1 MIDNIFD
8 DIVGNSKVKESLKL
22 AIRNSKISHSYMF
35 VGLEGIGK
43 QLFAKE
49 FAKEIL
55 CLNKNNCIKDNQEKS
70 CDSCIKFNTLNH
82 PDFRYL
88 EKEGNSIKIE
98 KIRELQKHI
107 QEKPIISQKKVYI
120 INDVETMTKEAQNC
134 LLKTLEE
141 PPEYAVIILICQ
153 NENMMLTTIK
163 SRCMILQF
171 EKIPK
176 EDILRY
182 VKSNEDIQ
190 INEEILDIFDGSIG
204 KILELKDKQESYL
217 NIQKFIEQIDK
228 NDILE
233 ILKYAKPLYETKEE
247 IYNLLEFINIIL
259 LKKCRIDNKYSNCIM
274 IVEETKKRLKQ
285 NSNYDMTIDNMVF
298 SMWEDIN

>member
-190 INEEILDIFDGSIG
+190 INEEILDVFDGSIG

-233 ILKYAKPLYETKEE
+233 ILNYAKPLYETKEE

-259 LKKCRIDNKYSNCIM
+259 LKKCKIDSRYSNCIM
-274 IVEETKKRLKQ
+274 MVEETKKRLKQ

>member
-1 MIDNIFD
+1 MIDNIFNN
-8 DIVGNSKVKESLKL
+8 IVGNNKVKQGLKL
-22 AIRNSKISHSYMF
+22 AIKNNKISHSYMF

-55 CLNKNNCIKDNQEKS
+55 CLNKNNCIKDSQEEN

-82 PDFRYL
+82 PDFKFL

-120 INDVETMTKEAQNC
+120 INNVENMTKEAQNC

-153 NENMMLTTIK
+153 NENMLLTTIK

-171 EKIPK
+171 EKISK
-176 EDILRY
+176 QDILKY
-182 VKSNEDIQ
+182 IKN
-190 INEEILDIFDGSIG
+190 NEEIQIDEKILEIFDGSIG
-204 KILELKDKQESYL
+204 KILGIKDNQENYL
-217 NIQKFIEQIDK
+217 SIQKFIEEMDK
-228 NDILE
+228 STVLE
-233 ILKYAKPLYETKEE
+233 IMKYAKPLYEAKEE

-259 LKKCRIDNKYSNCIM
+259 LEKCKINIKYSNSVM
-274 IVEETKKRLKQ
+274 IVEETKKRIKQ

>member
-1 MIDNIFD
+1 MFD
-8 DIVGNSKVKESLKL
+8 DIIGNNKIKQKLQL
-22 AIRNSKISHSYMF
+22 AIENNLVSHSYMF
-35 VGLEGIGK
+35 TGIQGIGK

-49 FAKEIL
+49 FAKQIL
-55 CLNKNNCIKDNQEKS
+55 CLNNKCNNNSK
-70 CDSCIKFNTLNH
+70 CDSCVKYETLNH
-82 PDFRYL
+82 PDYTFI
-88 EKEGNSIKIE
+88 EQIGNSIKID
-98 KIRELQKHI
+98 KIREMQKDI
-107 QEKPIISQKKVYI
+107 QEKPILSPKKVYI
-120 INDVETMTKEAQNC
+120 INNVETMTKEAQNC

-141 PPEYAVIILICQ
+141 PPRYAIIILICQ

-190 INEEILDIFDGSIG
+190 INEEILDVFDGSIG

-259 LKKCRIDNKYSNCIM
+259 LKKCKIDSRYSNCIM
-274 IVEETKKRLKQ
+274 MVEETKKRLKQ